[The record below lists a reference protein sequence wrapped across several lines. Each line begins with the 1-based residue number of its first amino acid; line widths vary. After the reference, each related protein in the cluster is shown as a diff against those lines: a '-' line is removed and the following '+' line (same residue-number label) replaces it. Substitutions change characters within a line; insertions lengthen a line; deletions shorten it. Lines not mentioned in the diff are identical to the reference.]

1 LCQCAAHGHARYG
14 GAGVDGATGTRRG
27 LTGVRWPGWTA
38 AVDGEVGYGLGG
50 GGAMAAGEGDGD
62 SSATED
68 LRGRWEGVRRSGR
81 RTKQWWRCLT
91 VDEVDDGFTGAA
103 LKMNTSTVNG
113 DLQEEEDEVELRL
126 VA

>member
-14 GAGVDGATGTRRG
+14 GAGVDGARGTR
-27 LTGVRWPGWTA
+27 PGWTA

-91 VDEVDDGFTGAA
+91 VDEVDDGFMGAA
-103 LKMNTSTVNG
+103 LKTNTSTVNG
-113 DLQEEEDEVELRL
+113 DLQEEEDDVELRL